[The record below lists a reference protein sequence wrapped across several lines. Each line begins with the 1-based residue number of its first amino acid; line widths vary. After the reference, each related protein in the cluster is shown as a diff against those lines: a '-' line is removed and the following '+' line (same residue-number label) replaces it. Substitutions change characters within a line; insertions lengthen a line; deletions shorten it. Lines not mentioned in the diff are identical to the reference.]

1 MGVYSH
7 LYLTLTR
14 QDEYSNDPFCV
25 FDVRVLCGGWSS
37 CLHVRHIYLCR
48 IELVLV
54 LFCLVC
60 LCVCHLSVCEYIY
73 SVCLDMSNV
82 APTPLAQVI
91 LPYLCTFDLVLRI
104 EQDKRE
110 REREREKAADELRF
124 KVRSVSK
131 TAYSAS

>member
-1 MGVYSH
+1 
-7 LYLTLTR
+7 
-14 QDEYSNDPFCV
+14 
-25 FDVRVLCGGWSS
+25 
-37 CLHVRHIYLCR
+37 
-48 IELVLV
+48 
-54 LFCLVC
+54 
-60 LCVCHLSVCEYIY
+60 
-73 SVCLDMSNV
+73 MSNV